1 MARRMVGEREMT
13 MGAWTITETIEPL
26 GELWVVT
33 RAEGPGG
40 EAPVRSMTTFG
51 YDPALG
57 KFVGSYVD
65 TIQTRMWTYEGFLD
79 ESGTVLTF
87 ETEGPSMA
95 DPEGTTLYRDQYILE
110 GADTK
115 RIVTSAQ
122 DENGAWV
129 QFAEMTGKRLA
140 SPRRRHP
147 QGSIPGRT
155 SRSRSATPTSRSRP
169 RVPCGEHGDDVG
181 RDDDRELPAE
191 AAAHAG
197 AFEPFAFLRDPPLV
211 AVTRAPADVGHA
223 RGSRSLSSP
232 RRRSVRRPTRR
243 AGGRA
248 GDASEVLALQVQAA
262 LGVDLAL
269 GVSFQWKDSMPRL
282 EEPLARESVDALPG
296 GLAISSR
303 RTLAPEL

>member
-1 MARRMVGEREMT
+1 MKFHLSAALALLAISCSAPEEAPTPLEAALEEIAHTDPTDYPPTEPDEAHAWLRRMVGEWEMT
-13 MGAWTITETIEPL
+13 MGEWTITETIEPL

-40 EAPVRSMTTFG
+40 EAPFRSMTTFG

-129 QFAEMTGKRLA
+129 QFAEMAGKRL
-140 SPRRRHP
+140 R
-147 QGSIPGRT
+147 
-155 SRSRSATPTSRSRP
+155 
-169 RVPCGEHGDDVG
+169 
-181 RDDDRELPAE
+181 
-191 AAAHAG
+191 
-197 AFEPFAFLRDPPLV
+197 
-211 AVTRAPADVGHA
+211 
-223 RGSRSLSSP
+223 
-232 RRRSVRRPTRR
+232 
-243 AGGRA
+243 
-248 GDASEVLALQVQAA
+248 
-262 LGVDLAL
+262 
-269 GVSFQWKDSMPRL
+269 
-282 EEPLARESVDALPG
+282 
-296 GLAISSR
+296 
-303 RTLAPEL
+303 